1 MVRAESEPFWR
12 LQRRQQQL
20 DVRLVLRQGILFGL
34 LIAATFIGSIDVVLR
49 SSFVT
54 ATKPQ
59 QENPAFAKIQDRLT
73 AMAEPPTARSVSPQ
87 SSEQSDSTPRVNV
100 AEVEAFGV
108 NNIRP
113 TNGFLTHPASSMQQ
127 DSAASPIVVSSQ
139 SMIAAKPHAVPLP
152 RRKPSSAALLREK
165 RPITKEAQTTAVKQ
179 QPMEQEQGT
188 QPKPMA
194 FGSIGYNYDPQR

>member
-1 MVRAESEPFWR
+1 MVRDEYEPFWR
-12 LQRRQQQL
+12 LRRRQQEL
-20 DVRLVLRQGILFGL
+20 GVRLMRRQGILIGL
-34 LIAATFIGSIDVVLR
+34 LTAATFIGSMDVVLR

-54 ATKPQ
+54 ATQK
-59 QENPAFAKIQDRLT
+59 EKPAFAKIQDRLT
-73 AMAEPPTARSVSPQ
+73 AMAEPATARPVSPQ
-87 SSEQSDSTPRVNV
+87 TSEQSDSTPRVNV

-113 TNGFLTHPASSMQQ
+113 TNGFVMHPASSMQQ
-127 DSAASPIVVSSQ
+127 HSAVSPIVVSSE
-139 SMIAAKPHAVPLP
+139 SRIAAKPHAVPLP
-152 RRKPSSAALLREK
+152 RRKPSIAAPLREK